1 MLAKMLKAIK
11 GFFNGSSIQN
21 NLEAYIKA
29 HNPQSSGDVDR
40 LERQFYEKMTQNRN
54 YF

>member
-1 MLAKMLKAIK
+1 MLAKILKAIL
-11 GFFNGSSIQN
+11 GFFDGTSIQN

-29 HNPQSSGDVDR
+29 HNPQSSGDVDM
-40 LERQFYEKMTQNRN
+40 LERQFYEKLTRNRN